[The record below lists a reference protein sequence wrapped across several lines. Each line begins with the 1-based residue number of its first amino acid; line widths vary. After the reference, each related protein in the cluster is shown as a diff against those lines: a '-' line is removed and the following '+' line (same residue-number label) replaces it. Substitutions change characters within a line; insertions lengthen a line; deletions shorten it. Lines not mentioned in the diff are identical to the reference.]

1 MHGGRDRIYSQTF
14 PGMGEG
20 EKTEKGGAPMR
31 KTAVLAIVIFLSLW
45 GGAMAQKKESKKK
58 TPIVIT
64 AKEMEA
70 NAKAGWVLFKGTVKA
85 VKENLVLYADR
96 VKIFLSP
103 KDNKI
108 KRILAQGNVK
118 VEQGKRVIM
127 SQEAE
132 YSMKEGVIE
141 FRGHPKAWE
150 GENLVV
156 GEKMLYY
163 PKEDRSVVIGGKGR
177 VNAIIYPKEEKKG
190 EAGSQELGKEFQR

>member
-1 MHGGRDRIYSQTF
+1 
-14 PGMGEG
+14 
-20 EKTEKGGAPMR
+20 MR
-31 KTAVLAIVIFLSLW
+31 KMAVFVLVILLSHW
-45 GGAMAQKKESKKK
+45 GGAMAQQKDAPKKSSK

-70 NAKAGWVLFKGTVKA
+70 NAKVGWVLFKGAVKA
-85 VKENLVLYADR
+85 VRDHLVLYADR
-96 VKIFLSP
+96 VKIFLT

-132 YSMKEGVIE
+132 YRMKEGVIE

-163 PKEDRSVVIGGKGR
+163 PKEDRSVVIGGKDR
-177 VNAIIYPKEEKKG
+177 VNAIIYPKEERKG
-190 EAGSQELGKEFQR
+190 ETGSQGIGKEFQR